1 MAATSGRGFW
11 ILDDLG
17 ALQNKSR
24 LDKTVEIVKPKA
36 TYRIFGG
43 TSKAVGQ
50 GQNPKSGVTFDYYLE
65 KNIDSLP
72 LTLEVLQNSQVIRTY
87 TNKKVTNFKI
97 VAWWPF

>member
-1 MAATSGRGFW
+1 M
-11 ILDDLG
+11 
-17 ALQNKSR
+17 NKAFNYLNR
-24 LDKTVEIVKPKA
+24 KH

-87 TNKKVTNFKI
+87 TNKKVAKF
-97 VAWWPF
+97 